1 MRTVQ
6 ELHRAEKKFKAAFE
20 AKIDT
25 LTSLAEITDWLYR
38 YKNADARLKGDEAGV
53 RILRDLGGWNKAKDK
68 QKDAVKKLLSLKTFD
83 KLWFEY
89 EGSTTISAYE
99 FQKHLVCAI
108 TKKVLA
114 DKSVALVQL
123 GTGTGKSVIVNL
135 AAHAINTMT
144 NDKVIIVTP
153 TFYLRTVGFTKFRNA
168 VKDIDVLSGARLG
181 KNEILHAT
189 AEQLLL
195 IPESFIA
202 KSTVVFDEMDACIL
216 GQQCSIEVD
225 EETGKQTFLH
235 IAAKLAKAK
244 RIVGL
249 SGTFTD

>member
-1 MRTVQ
+1 M
-6 ELHRAEKKFKAAFE
+6 
-20 AKIDT
+20 
-25 LTSLAEITDWLYR
+25 
-38 YKNADARLKGDEAGV
+38 
-53 RILRDLGGWNKAKDK
+53 
-68 QKDAVKKLLSLKTFD
+68 
-83 KLWFEY
+83 
-89 EGSTTISAYE
+89 
-99 FQKHLVCAI
+99 
-108 TKKVLA
+108 
-114 DKSVALVQL
+114 
-123 GTGTGKSVIVNL
+123 
-135 AAHAINTMT
+135 
-144 NDKVIIVTP
+144 
-153 TFYLRTVGFTKFRNA
+153 
-168 VKDIDVLSGARLG
+168 KDIDVLSGARLG